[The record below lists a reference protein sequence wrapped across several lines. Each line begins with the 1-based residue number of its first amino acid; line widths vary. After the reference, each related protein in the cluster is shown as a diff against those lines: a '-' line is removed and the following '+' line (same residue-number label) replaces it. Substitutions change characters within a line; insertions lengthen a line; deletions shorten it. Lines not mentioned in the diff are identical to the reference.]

1 MKFPSIFRVNQPR
14 RFQINPR
21 HYDPVKEEIEGRTAR
36 IKKELESKGAL
47 TREEQEEE
55 DEMNRRYGSS
65 IRGAFT
71 SGSPIKKQPSSV
83 LESAGLMRLLIFFLL
98 IGGFGGY
105 LYLGPDMI
113 YYVLYLGAAVALLV
127 GLFKLKRNR
136 KK

>member
-21 HYDPVKEEIEGRTAR
+21 HYDPVKEEIESRTAR
-36 IKKELESKGAL
+36 IRKELESKGAL
-47 TREEQEEE
+47 TPEEQEKE
-55 DEMNRRYGSS
+55 DELNRRYGSS

-83 LESAGLMRLLIFFLL
+83 LESAGLMRILIFFLL
-98 IGGFGGY
+98 VGGFGAY

-113 YYVLYLGAAVALLV
+113 YYVLYLGAAAALLV
-127 GLFKLKRNR
+127 GLFKLKRKR